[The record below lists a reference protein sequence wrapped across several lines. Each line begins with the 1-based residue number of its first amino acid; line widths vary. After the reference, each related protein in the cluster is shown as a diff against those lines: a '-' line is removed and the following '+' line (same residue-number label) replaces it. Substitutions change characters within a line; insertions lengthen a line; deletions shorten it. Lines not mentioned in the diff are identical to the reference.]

1 MRRAEP
7 VGRTTPRRRRR
18 TAARSAAQ
26 GKQGPELVPRL
37 FVELFQTEQSAWK
50 HSRVEADRLGGSP
63 PGRAVAAVAAHAAR
77 GLPEI
82 RRLAEAEGLDTAS
95 RGTWIGAGFSL
106 FRRRVFD
113 QILGREKSYRST
125 LIGMHHGVDAVRLL
139 RGAARAA
146 GRARIESFCEAWL
159 AERMPLVTE
168 CTNQLDWFGANPHL
182 ALEPAKQRLGERR
195 RTG

>member
-1 MRRAEP
+1 
-7 VGRTTPRRRRR
+7 
-18 TAARSAAQ
+18 
-26 GKQGPELVPRL
+26 VPRL
-37 FVELFQTEQSAWK
+37 FIELFQTEQSAWK
-50 HSRVEADRLGGSP
+50 HARVEAERLGGSP

-77 GLPEI
+77 VLPEI
-82 RRLAEAEGLDTAS
+82 RRLAQAEGLDTTS
-95 RGTWIGAGFSL
+95 RGTWLGAGFSL
-106 FRRRVFD
+106 FRKRLFD